1 MKLVAGLGNPGRE
14 YERTPHNAGFRA
26 VDALAS
32 LLGATWKAEPKVK
45 AETARAKCG
54 AETVLLAK
62 PQTFMNL
69 SGDSVAPML
78 AFYKMKPA
86 DLVVVSDEVNL
97 APGRVRVRPSGS
109 AGGHN
114 GLKSVEE
121 RLGTRNWTRVR
132 VGVGMGHHPVDG
144 LAARVLGRIEPEDEA
159 AVESGVRLAA
169 EAALCAALRG
179 ADFAMNKYNGPE
191 TVETE
196 KTAGGSRSRD
206 GEPAHKDNSDK
217 S

>member
-32 LLGATWKAEPKVK
+32 LLGASWKAEPKFK

-132 VGVGMGHHPVDG
+132 VGVGMGHHPVAG

-169 EAALCAALRG
+169 EAALCAALQG
-179 ADFAMNKYNGPE
+179 ASFAMNKYNGPE
-191 TVETE
+191 VVQTPSQQTQ
-196 KTAGGSRSRD
+196 S
-206 GEPAHKDNSDK
+206 
-217 S
+217 